1 MDQKVDEVLR
11 LISRRWTLPVMNELA
26 KGIRSHNDLARAV
39 GADNKQLARAL
50 QPLVRKQLVYRK
62 VHATTPPVRVYYS
75 LTPRGKAITAF
86 CSELNMAVTAAMDAG
101 DPPIRHRYPAGVG
114 ALRTG

>member
-11 LISRRWTLPVMNELA
+11 LISRRWTLPVMNELN
-26 KGIRSHNDLARAV
+26 KGIRSHNDLARAI

-50 QPLVRKQLVYRK
+50 QSLVHKKFVHRK

-75 LTPRGKAITAF
+75 LTPRGKAITAL
-86 CSELNMAVTAAMDAG
+86 CSELRTAVTTAMDTGNPSLHHRGPADVEHRKAG
-101 DPPIRHRYPAGVG
+101 
-114 ALRTG
+114 